1 MSSVRL
7 LDKTRKIGSFL
18 HNNSGGKVVFDDIC
32 DVMTQIL
39 DANLLVI
46 SKKGKVLGMGKN
58 KNVPLIRE
66 LLARDVGKVI
76 DGELNDRL
84 LSVLSTKENVNLK
97 LLGFGKLGGETY
109 QALICPVYI
118 AGERYGTLFIYRN
131 GDAFDIDDVILCE
144 YGATVVG
151 LEMLRAVDEEDAEH
165 MRKEQSYQMAAD
177 ALSNLEKMAMVHIM
191 KELDGL
197 EGVIVASKIADREG
211 ITRSVIVNALRKME
225 SAGIIETHSMGMKG
239 TSVRVL
245 NEAIFEMMD

>member
-32 DVMTQIL
+32 DVMTRIL

-66 LLARDVGKVI
+66 LLAKDVGKVI

-118 AGERYGTLFIYRN
+118 AGERYGTLFIYRS
-131 GDAFDIDDVILCE
+131 GAAFDIDDVIL
-144 YGATVVG
+144 
-151 LEMLRAVDEEDAEH
+151 
-165 MRKEQSYQMAAD
+165 
-177 ALSNLEKMAMVHIM
+177 
-191 KELDGL
+191 
-197 EGVIVASKIADREG
+197 
-211 ITRSVIVNALRKME
+211 NALGIL
-225 SAGIIETHSMGMKG
+225 AGYLLVWLYRTKIRRGG
-239 TSVRVL
+239 
-245 NEAIFEMMD
+245 A